1 MGVKGMKHQR
11 LCASFWV
18 VPNQTLR
25 SLMFDS
31 YVRFDSATIFHQR
44 VNITSPE
51 NLGWNCILKL
61 LKREYQQITNIIIWN
76 HVLSSIVLF
85 IGSSI
90 MYSPIITFYIHF
102 TSLLVRCFVPG
113 NPELASDTSVSIVHS
128 LEVKQVRC
136 VLVSAKQRNQSL

>member
-1 MGVKGMKHQR
+1 MGAKGMKHQR
-11 LCASFWV
+11 LRASFWV

-25 SLMFDS
+25 SLMFDR

-51 NLGWNCILKL
+51 NLGWNCVLKL

-90 MYSPIITFYIHF
+90 MYSPKITFYIHF

-113 NPELASDTSVSIVHS
+113 NPVSW
-128 LEVKQVRC
+128 QVSRRSPLFTAWRWSRC
-136 VLVSAKQRNQSL
+136 EKPILIIYNGLF